1 MSEKRASSPGKKGR
15 KKSDKQKVEE
25 VIEEQEPVPIE
36 PTSGVFVFPSG
47 ATYDGQVMNFPEKGL
62 MRHGKGIFVDGP
74 VRYEGDWVEDVMEG
88 EGFFTRE
95 GGSSYQGSF
104 KHNTY
109 NGEGTYTW
117 PDGATYTGGW
127 LDGKMHGR
135 GKYIS
140 EKGVEWQGVFYNG
153 SGPELVRPVLAP
165 TQKSE

>member
-36 PTSGVFVFPSG
+36 PTSGVFVFPN
-47 ATYDGQVMNFPEKGL
+47 GQVMNFPEKGL

-95 GGSSYQGSF
+95 GGSSYQVCTIQM
-104 KHNTY
+104 N
-109 NGEGTYTW
+109 
-117 PDGATYTGGW
+117 A
-127 LDGKMHGR
+127 LLLMHGR